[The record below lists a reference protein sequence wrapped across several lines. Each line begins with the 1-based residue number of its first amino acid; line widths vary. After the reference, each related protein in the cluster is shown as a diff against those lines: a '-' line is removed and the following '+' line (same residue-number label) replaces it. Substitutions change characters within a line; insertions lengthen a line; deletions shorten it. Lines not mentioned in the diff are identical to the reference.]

1 MKLGDVVSRI
11 EINIVK
17 LTDYALNPDNPVG
30 YHKSRVFESVL
41 GFTKDNYELLL
52 HQFEETV
59 LITEA
64 YLKHT
69 DAHGE
74 HYRVDIEIT
83 GVEGQRAVVRTGWL
97 VAPDSDV
104 ARLTTLYVKK
114 KKQG

>member
-1 MKLGDVVSRI
+1 MNLGDVVSKI
-11 EINIVK
+11 EINIAK

-30 YHKSRVFESVL
+30 YHKSRVFKSAL
-41 GFTKDNYELLL
+41 GFSKDNYELLL
-52 HQFEETV
+52 RQFEENV

-69 DAHGE
+69 DVHGK

-83 GVEGQRAVVRTGWL
+83 GTEGQRAVVRTGWL

-104 ARLTTLYVKK
+104 AGLTTLYVRKK
-114 KKQG
+114 G